1 MTIATSAP
9 LSAAEPTLSQEI
21 AALKADYPDWHFW
34 DSDGRRHYAV
44 KRTRHSGFTV
54 YALDPP
60 NLRQAIEEASYD
72 LEHLN
77 ARDERRASAVAA

>member
-44 KRTRHSGFTV
+44 KRTRYSGFTV
-54 YALDPP
+54 FALDPVS
-60 NLRQAIEEASYD
+60 LRQELGEAVWA
-72 LEHLN
+72 LEHLS
-77 ARDERRASAVAA
+77 ARDERRAAAVAA